1 MRSAAAERGGARGFL
16 GGAGCELE
24 KDGVR
29 AGCAAAEGGW
39 EGVLCGSAEGEG
51 VERGG
56 HLRAPRRRRG
66 RGRVPGRVTRA
77 GLGSDDGYAPS

>member
-1 MRSAAAERGGARGFL
+1 MRSAAAELARVRRFL

-39 EGVLCGSAEGEG
+39 EGVLLGSAEGEG
-51 VERGG
+51 AERGG

-66 RGRVPGRVTRA
+66 GGRGSGRVPRA
-77 GLGSDDGYAPS
+77 GLGF